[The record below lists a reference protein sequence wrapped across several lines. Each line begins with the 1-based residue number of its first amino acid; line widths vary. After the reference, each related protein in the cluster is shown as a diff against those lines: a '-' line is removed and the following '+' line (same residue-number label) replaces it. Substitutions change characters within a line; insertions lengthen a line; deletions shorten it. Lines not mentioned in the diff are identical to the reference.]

1 MATVMS
7 EATQGVY
14 IRPSRSI
21 GGITMDVTV
30 EETHVDE
37 LVLTEHPVEQGAS
50 ISDHAYC
57 QPKKVTIRAGASD
70 SGGDTPAE
78 GRCVEIYLQ
87 LLELQGT
94 REPFELVTGKR
105 SYPSMQITSI
115 TETTDKDSG
124 SVILVTAELQEVIMA
139 TVQVVAIPRSRQ
151 RNGHKTGGVDQ
162 RGQVQA
168 EKREDVPESALFA
181 GLGG

>member
-1 MATVMS
+1 MTNIMS
-7 EATQGVY
+7 EASQGVY
-14 IRPSRSI
+14 IRPARSI

-37 LVLTEHPVEQGAS
+37 LELTEHPVEQGAAV
-50 ISDHAYC
+50 SDHAYLL
-57 QPKKVTIRAGASD
+57 PRKVTIRAGASD

-78 GRCVEIYLQ
+78 GRCVEIYRQ

-105 SYPSMQITSI
+105 SYQSMQIKSL

-124 SVILVTAELQEVIMA
+124 AIIMVTAELREVTVA

-168 EKREDVPESALFA
+168 EKREDVPESALFS